1 MARWCPLARC
11 AGYHRPACRVRS
23 NASPKDSME
32 PASAPVA
39 TSPAAAPID
48 HQRSYELLS
57 STRWVRW
64 VAIGVGG
71 LLAVLSHLPLWRVL
85 GGTVALMLMLSW
97 LWGRQRAFVYV
108 LPDGY
113 RVKTGRLDFTVRW
126 SELKRVLHDPTE
138 SALYLDCGNP
148 ARNLLVPP
156 ATGFAFTFARKQELY
171 QQLLLAVGHLA
182 QQVPRIDA
190 QALPA
195 ADSPPKPAAP
205 PSEKS

>member
-1 MARWCPLARC
+1 MQ
-11 AGYHRPACRVRS
+11 
-23 NASPKDSME
+23 

-39 TSPAAAPID
+39 TSPAAAPLD
-48 HQRSYELLS
+48 HQRGYELLS

-64 VAIGVGG
+64 VAIGVGA
-71 LLAVLSHLPLWRVL
+71 LLAVLSHLLLWRAL
-85 GGTVALMLMLSW
+85 GGTVAVVLTLAW
-97 LWGRQRAFVYV
+97 VWGRHRAFVYV

-156 ATGFAFTFARKQELY
+156 ATGFAFTFARKQALY

-195 ADSPPKPAAP
+195 ADSPPNPAAAP
-205 PSEKS
+205 TEKS

>member
-1 MARWCPLARC
+1 
-11 AGYHRPACRVRS
+11 
-23 NASPKDSME
+23 
-32 PASAPVA
+32 
-39 TSPAAAPID
+39 
-48 HQRSYELLS
+48 
-57 STRWVRW
+57 VRW
-64 VAIGVGG
+64 VAIGVGV
-71 LLAVLSHLPLWRVL
+71 LLAALSHLPLWRVL
-85 GGTVALMLMLSW
+85 GGTVALMLVLSW

-108 LPDGY
+108 LPEGY
-113 RVKTGRLDFTVRW
+113 RVTTRHLDFTVSW

-195 ADSPPKPAAP
+195 VDSPPKPAAP